1 MLKYLQKANSDVTRK
16 ITVNIGQ
23 FRTVLKRGYS
33 HKGIQ
38 PIPEFQLLLRWWLP
52 PPLQPFLFG
61 WTWGFELR
69 FDLLCG
75 CLFSSLRLFFI
86 CISPSVFACL
96 TPQRRVVNRGDVR
109 PLTEKYECKM
119 KYSPEL
125 AEANTIL
132 CLEIFTS
139 GEPRC
144 AKGSVKR
151 LKNIP
156 GTTR

>member
-1 MLKYLQKANSDVTRK
+1 MFKYLQKANSDVTRK

-75 CLFSSLRLFFI
+75 CLFSSLRLFLFVYHPRF
-86 CISPSVFACL
+86 SLAWHLKGVWWTEGMFAL
-96 TPQRRVVNRGDVR
+96 WRKNTSAKWSIRRSLRRQIPFCVWRFLPRASLG
-109 PLTEKYECKM
+109 
-119 KYSPEL
+119 EL
-125 AEANTIL
+125 KVQ
-132 CLEIFTS
+132 S
-139 GEPRC
+139 
-144 AKGSVKR
+144 KG
-151 LKNIP
+151 
-156 GTTR
+156 